1 MKVGDLVMY
10 KYDLVKHIVE
20 GSPVGVVTHVDPE
33 EIGDQEEVLVSWSNG
48 DLMNHSTKYLEVMSE
63 GR

>member
-1 MKVGDLVMY
+1 MKVGDLV
-10 KYDLVKHIVE
+10 KQVCWEGLGLVTCI
-20 GSPVGVVTHVDPE
+20 DPE